1 MSKTQLII
9 FSNRSNDNVRVTLE
23 INGESVNQVDSIKY
37 LGIMMDT
44 KLNSQLHLETRKQK
58 FNQASY
64 NLGSACLIDK
74 NVNWKV
80 KSLLIKTYAIPVI
93 MYGMDVVILSLNQLE
108 NAKATVAKVVKK
120 CLGLPPRSL
129 ATKLLFAMEI
139 TPTHRAILK
148 SKLKLMNRALRN

>member
-44 KLNSQLHLETRKQK
+44 KINSQLHLETRKQK

-64 NLGSACLIDK
+64 NLGSACYVRPGRYHTI
-74 NVNWKV
+74 V
-80 KSLLIKTYAIPVI
+80 KSIGKCQSHICQSCQEMLKSSTKKSCNETPLCYGNHSNTPCYIKIKTQI
-93 MYGMDVVILSLNQLE
+93 NE
-108 NAKATVAKVVKK
+108 
-120 CLGLPPRSL
+120 
-129 ATKLLFAMEI
+129 
-139 TPTHRAILK
+139 
-148 SKLKLMNRALRN
+148 